1 MRISD
6 WSSDVCSS
14 DLHVEQD
21 ENARE
26 AERNHDGKPL
36 RCSLQA
42 FELPA
47 PFEIIARRELHIG
60 NLRLRFRHEG
70 PRIAAFE
77 VHLHDDAP
85 LAILAADLVESFGQ
99 PDLRPLRERYLPA
112 IADRKSVV

>member
-60 NLRLRFRHEG
+60 NLRLPFRHAG
-70 PRIAAFE
+70 PP
-77 VHLHDDAP
+77 LGSAP
-85 LAILAADLVESFGQ
+85 C
-99 PDLRPLRERYLPA
+99 RERACQYASLSAVPLPVTTTQHPP
-112 IADRKSVV
+112 SPHHPHLPPNTPP

>member
-14 DLHVEQD
+14 DL
-21 ENARE
+21 
-26 AERNHDGKPL
+26 
-36 RCSLQA
+36 
-42 FELPA
+42 
-47 PFEIIARRELHIG
+47 
-60 NLRLRFRHEG
+60 HEG

-99 PDLRPLRERYLPA
+99 PDLRHLRERYLPA
-112 IADRKSVV
+112 IAAFRRKEDRKRANIVEIHARCVWNAHGDVEAPVALI